1 MQAAAVVS
9 CLLPLLAAAQ
19 DDKVSY
25 SVSLS
30 TGTLIAIVAGCVV
43 VLLLLI
49 CCCCC
54 MRKRRKAKRQRELQ
68 AAVAAAMVNTP
79 KGDSHAIDVPYEQE
93 RQHNTG
99 STYTGST
106 THPNRNGT
114 VASMYGGDHY
124 SSTGPSHRSGSR
136 HPSSLWDDP
145 VVVAARIPVDRVEL
159 GELISRGGFG
169 ERKRA
174 AVATRAEPSRAAE
187 GFTAAPSLEPL
198 EVPSAALDALAAE
211 SAVDEEEGA
220 SVAGVWVSIARL
232 PELESPTV
240 TSSSELA
247 EDVVLAEAAVTSAAL
262 PSEAED
268 ALVATLSDP
277 AEEADVDVAAAD
289 VDEALVLA
297 EAAVDELEV
306 ELLQWA
312 VTGVMR
318 SEYSAK
324 VPTVHSSGNMVV
336 RSDSTVWH
344 AVSLHMMVISASV
357 GVLRED
363 GEYPESLAHEVT
375 SSDVSSAVTEA
386 VSQVAAFATV
396 AAMAAAISEDAKT
409 FMLGEGGCGYLCR
422 LENDSRPRYGTRR
435 LSSGQARALPPA
447 QSGPSP

>member
-1 MQAAAVVS
+1 MQTAAVVS

-145 VVVAARIPVDRVEL
+145 VIVAARIPVDRVEL

-169 ERKRA
+169 EVYRGWYREQNVAVKTLLPSTRKDMNHIEAFLSEIKLMATMEHPQIVQFIGVAWESLSELYAVSEFMEGGDLRTLLIKYYESDHPRGFDPAKTKMALQVAHALTYLHSLDPVVLHRDLKSRNILLTDSLDAKITDFGASRERSDHTMTAGVGTSFWMAPEVVMGEQYGEKADVFSFGVVLSELDTHELPYSHAKENSDTGRPLPDAAVLQLVLMGRLQVQFSNVGPLEMTQLAQQCLQMEPEDRPTAAEVLYRLHTISKAYRA
-174 AVATRAEPSRAAE
+174 ATR
-187 GFTAAPSLEPL
+187 FDLF
-198 EVPSAALDALAAE
+198 VP
-211 SAVDEEEGA
+211 
-220 SVAGVWVSIARL
+220 
-232 PELESPTV
+232 P
-240 TSSSELA
+240 
-247 EDVVLAEAAVTSAAL
+247 
-262 PSEAED
+262 
-268 ALVATLSDP
+268 
-277 AEEADVDVAAAD
+277 
-289 VDEALVLA
+289 
-297 EAAVDELEV
+297 
-306 ELLQWA
+306 
-312 VTGVMR
+312 
-318 SEYSAK
+318 
-324 VPTVHSSGNMVV
+324 
-336 RSDSTVWH
+336 
-344 AVSLHMMVISASV
+344 
-357 GVLRED
+357 
-363 GEYPESLAHEVT
+363 
-375 SSDVSSAVTEA
+375 
-386 VSQVAAFATV
+386 
-396 AAMAAAISEDAKT
+396 
-409 FMLGEGGCGYLCR
+409 
-422 LENDSRPRYGTRR
+422 
-435 LSSGQARALPPA
+435 
-447 QSGPSP
+447 